1 MPSTTPLAP
10 WNLARKLVI
19 IVLLLTAT
27 ACGSKQYSTKQNLA
41 DTEAGTP
48 QVLADVEPS
57 SPFSR
62 YTPGQP
68 HRLSFSEFDPAARNP
83 FQRGTAPT
91 VSMPMTQRMVALAYS
106 QIGTLYHSGGVEP
119 ATGFDCSGFTSWVF
133 NKIGINLPRS
143 SGQQFQEGK
152 VIAKSQLRKGDLV
165 FFGNKKRITHVGI
178 YLENNMFIHSSS
190 SGDTVKISSL
200 DDPTWERKYTGA
212 RRIF

>member
-10 WNLARKLVI
+10 WNLTRKLI
-19 IVLLLTAT
+19 IIALLLTAT
-27 ACGSKQYSTKQNLA
+27 ACGSKQYTTKQNLA
-41 DTEAGTP
+41 ETDSGAV
-48 QVLADVEPS
+48 QALADVEPS
-57 SPFSR
+57 SPFSH
-62 YTPGQP
+62 YGSGPLP
-68 HRLSFSEFDPAARNP
+68 RLSFVDFTPTARNP
-83 FQRGTAPT
+83 FQQHAT
-91 VSMPMTQRMVALAYS
+91 VSIPMTQRMVALAYS

-143 SGQQFQEGK
+143 SSQQFQEGK

-200 DDPTWERKYTGA
+200 DDPTWERRYTGA